1 MTNSAKKQNAL
12 FAVFEAGEV
21 FPVDVL
27 SERSGICHHET
38 IKTAGYLVNRRYIS
52 RLESGVF
59 ALTELGIDAQT
70 KGVVIKSGPMA
81 VVDDFKTKGFVIKRG
96 GKPIG
101 NRAGFSKKKYVR
113 LIHALWASCAKL
125 DVIDDGSKKALR
137 SFVAAQTEKRG
148 ARIDDPDF
156 LTYDQASPIIE
167 TLKSMEKRGKK
178 KGWWL
183 WHFPFF
189 NWKPPANWS
198 AWKCSGHN
206 C

>member
-1 MTNSAKKQNAL
+1 MNTFAVINIAKKDLGLDEETYRDAL
-12 FAVFEAGEV
+12 QRVTGKQSLRDMTEAQ
-21 FPVDVL
+21 
-27 SERSGICHHET
+27 
-38 IKTAGYLVNRRYIS
+38 
-52 RLESGVF
+52 RL
-59 ALTELGIDAQT
+59 
-70 KGVVIKSGPMA
+70 A

-156 LTYDQASPIIE
+156 LTYEQASPIIE
-167 TLKSMEKRGKK
+167 TLKSMEKRGKQ
-178 KGWWL
+178 KG
-183 WHFPFF
+183 
-189 NWKPPANWS
+189 
-198 AWKCSGHN
+198 
-206 C
+206 